1 MTCLQR
7 IIHTVLQRTGT
18 APRRAVDLAVQLA
31 CETQCERETAQALA
45 TVQGMTAAWARAS
58 LIERIDGPA
67 AAEPLWERVV
77 TEAGCEVPE
86 ALLHRARV
94 AAHADRPQDA
104 ALLLQ
109 LALQSG
115 PDYDFFA
122 RAETLVRKCRAA
134 FVAPR
139 KVRIALL
146 GSSTTALLR
155 SVIEMLC
162 LRDGLDPVIY
172 EQPFGAYGQELLQD
186 DSGLYRFAPEFIV
199 LLLNWRDLG
208 LLHQCPDASVA
219 STVER
224 LSKLWHAALQ
234 KTSAAL
240 IHCSFVPPLADPYYM
255 LSSALPDGRAR
266 TIRKINE
273 RLRESVPDRV
283 VVLDCERVAA
293 EHAGAWED
301 PIQWSSAKLY
311 PATSALPLLA
321 EHVTSCIRAAL
332 GLTRKLLAVD
342 LDNTLWGGIIGEDG
356 LGGIRL
362 GPPSAVGE
370 RYQDFQRYL
379 KGMKERGVLLAV
391 VSKNNQQ
398 DAEEV
403 FQKHQCSVLQL
414 DDFVA
419 FRASWGEKA
428 ASIRQLGEDL
438 RLGLDSF
445 VFLDDNP
452 AERKA
457 VRDALPDVLVPE
469 ISGEPA
475 ESIEVLNRG
484 LYFQALRLTA
494 EDQMRS
500 ESYLATTKQDVLRQ
514 SCSNMEEYLAELCM
528 EIECGPVD
536 SQTAVR
542 VAQLINKTNQFNLTT
557 RRYSVEEVE
566 RRMRSTDCWF
576 RWFRLRD
583 RFADHGLIAVLLADV
598 RGDEWVVDLW
608 LMSCRVIGRGVEVF
622 MFNRLLEAALLKGGR
637 TVLAPYVPTAK
648 NGLVKDLLP
657 RLGFAPTFQQ
667 GAFQLDVAGAK
678 IFPCPSLQE
687 EGAIR

>member
-1 MTCLQR
+1 MINVQE
-7 IIHTVLQRTGT
+7 IINTVLQRAGT
-18 APRRAVDLAVQLA
+18 SPRKAVDLAVQLA
-31 CETQCERETAQALA
+31 SETQSERETARALA
-45 TVQGMTAAWARAS
+45 AVPGMTAAWARAL
-58 LIERIDGPA
+58 LIERVDGPA
-67 AAEPLWERVV
+67 AAEPFWERVV
-77 TEAGCEVPE
+77 TETGCEVPE

-94 AAHADRPQDA
+94 AAHAGRPRDA
-104 ALLLQ
+104 VSLLQ

-115 PDYDFFA
+115 SDYDFFA

-134 FVAPR
+134 FVTRR

-172 EQPFGAYGQELLQD
+172 EPPFGAYGQELLQD
-186 DSGLYRFAPEFIV
+186 NSGLHRFAPEFIV

-208 LLHQCPDASVA
+208 LPHQCPDALVA

-224 LSKLWHAALQ
+224 LSGLWYATVRT
-234 KTSAAL
+234 TSAAL
-240 IHCSFVPPLADPYYM
+240 IHCSFVPPAADPYQM
-255 LSSALPDGRAR
+255 LSDALPDGRAR
-266 TIRKINE
+266 AIRRINE
-273 RLRESVPDRV
+273 RLRESVPDRII
-283 VVLDCERVAA
+283 VLDSERIAA
-293 EHAGAWED
+293 AHSGAWED
-301 PIQWSSAKLY
+301 PIQWSSARLY
-311 PATSALPLLA
+311 PSASALPLLG

-342 LDNTLWGGIIGEDG
+342 LDNTIWGGIIGEDG
-356 LGGIRL
+356 IAGIQL

-370 RYQDFQRYL
+370 RYQDFQRFL

-391 VSKNNQQ
+391 VSKNNRQ
-398 DAEEV
+398 DVEEV
-403 FQKHQCSVLQL
+403 FNKHECSVLHL

-419 FRASWGEKA
+419 FRVGWGEKA
-428 ASIRQLGEDL
+428 ASIRQIGEEL

-457 VRDALPDVLVPE
+457 VRDALPEVLVPE

-475 ESIEVLNRG
+475 ESIEALNRG
-484 LYFQALRLTA
+484 LYFQALRLTR
-494 EDQMRS
+494 EDQTRS
-500 ESYLATTKQDVLRQ
+500 ESYLATTKQETLRQ
-514 SCSNMEEYLAELCM
+514 SCNNMEQYLAELRM

-557 RRYSVEEVE
+557 RRYSLEEVE
-566 RRMRSTDCWF
+566 RRMRSRDCRFW
-576 RWFRLRD
+576 WFRLRD

-598 RGDEWVVDLW
+598 RGDEWLVDLW
-608 LMSCRVIGRGVEVF
+608 LMSCRVIGRGVEEY
-622 MFNRLLEAALLKGGR
+622 MFNRLVEAALREGGR
-637 TVLAPYVPTAK
+637 IVRAQYIPTTK

-657 RLGFAPTFQQ
+657 RLGFTPTFEQ
-667 GAFQLDVAGAK
+667 GAFQMDLAGARM
-678 IFPCPSLQE
+678 FPCSGLRE
-687 EGAIR
+687 V

>member
-1 MTCLQR
+1 MINVQE
-7 IIHTVLQRTGT
+7 IINTVLQRAGT
-18 APRRAVDLAVQLA
+18 SPRKAVDLAVQLA
-31 CETQCERETAQALA
+31 SETQSERETARALA
-45 TVQGMTAAWARAS
+45 AVPGMTAAWARAL
-58 LIERIDGPA
+58 LIERVDGPA
-67 AAEPLWERVV
+67 AAEPFWERVV
-77 TEAGCEVPE
+77 TETGCEVPE

-94 AAHADRPQDA
+94 AAHAGRPRDA
-104 ALLLQ
+104 VSLLQ

-115 PDYDFFA
+115 SDYDFFA

-134 FVAPR
+134 FVTRR

-172 EQPFGAYGQELLQD
+172 EPPFGAYGQELLQD
-186 DSGLYRFAPEFIV
+186 NSGLHRFAPEFIV

-208 LLHQCPDASVA
+208 LPHQCPDALVA

-224 LSKLWHAALQ
+224 LSGLWYATLRT
-234 KTSAAL
+234 TSAAL
-240 IHCSFVPPLADPYYM
+240 IHCSFVPPAADPYQM
-255 LSSALPDGRAR
+255 LSDALPDGRAR
-266 TIRKINE
+266 AIRRINE
-273 RLRESVPDRV
+273 RLRESVPDRII
-283 VVLDCERVAA
+283 VLDSERIAA
-293 EHAGAWED
+293 AHSGAWED
-301 PIQWSSAKLY
+301 PIQWSSARLY
-311 PATSALPLLA
+311 PSASALPLLG

-342 LDNTLWGGIIGEDG
+342 LDNTIWGGIIGEDG
-356 LGGIRL
+356 IAGIQL

-370 RYQDFQRYL
+370 RYQDFQRFL

-391 VSKNNQQ
+391 VSKNNRQ
-398 DAEEV
+398 DVEEV
-403 FQKHQCSVLQL
+403 FQKHECSVLHL

-419 FRASWGEKA
+419 FRVGWGEKA
-428 ASIRQLGEDL
+428 ASIRQIGEEL

-457 VRDALPDVLVPE
+457 VRDALPEVLVPE

-484 LYFQALRLTA
+484 LSFQALRLTA
-494 EDQMRS
+494 EDQTRS
-500 ESYLATTKQDVLRQ
+500 ESYLATTKHETLRQ
-514 SCSNMEEYLAELCM
+514 SCSNMEQYLAELRM
-528 EIECGPVD
+528 EIACGPVD

-557 RRYSVEEVE
+557 RRYSLEEVE
-566 RRMRSTDCWF
+566 RRMRSRDCRFW
-576 RWFRLRD
+576 WFRLRD
-583 RFADHGLIAVLLADV
+583 RFADHGLIAVLLVDV
-598 RGDEWVVDLW
+598 RGDEWLVDLW
-608 LMSCRVIGRGVEVF
+608 LMSCRVIGRGVEEY
-622 MFNRLLEAALLKGGR
+622 MFNRLVEAALREGGR
-637 TVLAPYVPTAK
+637 TVRAQYIPTTK

-657 RLGFAPTFQQ
+657 RLGFTPTFEQ
-667 GAFQLDVAGAK
+667 GAFQMDLAGARM
-678 IFPCPSLQE
+678 FPCSSLR
-687 EGAIR
+687 GA

>member
-1 MTCLQR
+1 MINVQE
-7 IIHTVLQRTGT
+7 IIKTVLQRGGT
-18 APRRAVDLAVQLA
+18 LPRKAVDLAVQLA
-31 CETQCERETAQALA
+31 RETQSERETAQALA
-45 TVQGMTAAWARAS
+45 TVPGMTAAWACAL
-58 LIERIDGPA
+58 LIERVDGPE
-67 AAEPLWERVV
+67 AAEPFWERVV
-77 TEAGCEVPE
+77 TETGCEVPE

-94 AAHADRPQDA
+94 AAHAGRLQDA
-104 ALLLQ
+104 VSLLQ

-122 RAETLVRKCRAA
+122 RAETLARKCRAA
-134 FVAPR
+134 FVTRR

-146 GSSTTALLR
+146 GSSTTSLLR

-172 EQPFGAYGQELLQD
+172 EPPFGAYGQELLQD
-186 DSGLYRFAPEFIV
+186 DSGLHRFAPEFIV

-208 LLHQCPDASVA
+208 LPHQCPDAMVA

-224 LSKLWHAALQ
+224 LSGLWYATVQ
-234 KTSAAL
+234 KTSATL
-240 IHCSFVPPLADPYYM
+240 IHCSFVPPAADPYQM
-255 LSSALPDGRAR
+255 LSDALPEGRTRA
-266 TIRKINE
+266 IRKINE
-273 RLRESVPDRV
+273 RLRESLPDRV
-283 VVLDCERVAA
+283 IVVDSERIAA
-293 EHAGAWED
+293 AHAGAWED

-311 PATSALPLLA
+311 PATSALPVLG

-356 LGGIRL
+356 IAGIRL
-362 GPPSAVGE
+362 GPPSAEGE

-379 KGMKERGVLLAV
+379 KGMKDRGVLLAV
-391 VSKNNQQ
+391 VSKNNRQ

-403 FQKHQCSVLQL
+403 FQKHECSVLHL

-419 FRASWGEKA
+419 FRTGWGEKA
-428 ASIRQLGEDL
+428 ASIQQLGEDL

-457 VRDALPDVLVPE
+457 VRDALPEVLVPE
-469 ISGEPA
+469 ISGEPT

-484 LYFQALRLTA
+484 LSFQALRLTA
-494 EDQMRS
+494 EDQTRS
-500 ESYLATTKQDVLRQ
+500 ESYLATTKHETLRQ
-514 SCSNMEEYLAELCM
+514 SCSNMEQYLAELRM
-528 EIECGPVD
+528 EIACGSVD

-557 RRYSVEEVE
+557 RRYSLEEVE
-566 RRMRSTDCWF
+566 RRMRSRDCRFW
-576 RWFRLRD
+576 WFRLRD
-583 RFADHGLIAVLLADV
+583 RFADHGLIAVLLVDV
-598 RGDEWVVDLW
+598 RGDEWLVDLW
-608 LMSCRVIGRGVEVF
+608 LMSCRVIGRGVEEY
-622 MFNRLLEAALLKGGR
+622 MFNRLVEAALREGGR
-637 TVLAPYVPTAK
+637 TARAQYIPTTK

-657 RLGFAPTFQQ
+657 RLGFTPTFEQ
-667 GAFQLDVAGAK
+667 GAFQMDLAGARM
-678 IFPCPSLQE
+678 FPCSSLR
-687 EGAIR
+687 GA